1 MFPPE
6 QCGSLAET
14 HPAAAADPSHAAP
27 RAISPTAAKSKL
39 TCVRQINDINPASLH
54 LPGDGGVRSQ
64 AAGLLWPRPVLRGP
78 EAAGGRPVRSARP
91 PGERRRQ

>member
-1 MFPPE
+1 MPH
-6 QCGSLAET
+6 T
-14 HPAAAADPSHAAP
+14 AP
-27 RAISPTAAKSKL
+27 RTITKSQTAAKSKL
-39 TCVRQINDINPASLH
+39 TWIYQINEIAPVSLH

-78 EAAGGRPVRSARP
+78 EAVGGRPVGSARP